1 MAVPLVWAERNP
13 VMSMSESSGS
23 VVSQYGRKN
32 PFPATITQRRS
43 LTRPGSGKDTRHL
56 ELSLAGSG
64 LHYTV
69 GDSLGVFARN
79 PPGLVQELLALL
91 KFDPDEIVELAQG
104 QKISLSAALASHF
117 TLNRASR
124 KILHGVME
132 RLSVGSVAKERLEA
146 LMAVDTQVAEY
157 LFTRDYV
164 DVLREFPEARF
175 ESAGAF
181 LKMLSPIQPRLY
193 SIASSMAAHP
203 QEVHLCVAV
212 VRYETHGRQ
221 KTGLASGFLADLAR
235 EGEAEVPVFVQESP
249 KFFLPSDGSRDII
262 MVGPGTGIAPFRAFL
277 EQREVDGATG
287 RNWLFFGEQHAATD
301 FLYEED
307 LFRFQKRGVLS
318 RLDLAFSRDQA
329 DKIYVQTR
337 MLQHAAELWKWI
349 SGGAYFY
356 VCGDARRMA
365 KDVHQTLIQIV
376 REQGA
381 MTPEAAVAFVE
392 QTLMKTERRYL
403 RDVY

>member
-1 MAVPLVWAERNP
+1 
-13 VMSMSESSGS
+13 MSMSEQAAS

-32 PFPATITQRRS
+32 PFPARITHRRS
-43 LTRPGSGKDTRHL
+43 LTKPGSGKDTRHL

-79 PPGLVQELLALL
+79 SPSLVAELLSVLGL
-91 KFDPDEIVELAQG
+91 DPQEQVTLAQG
-104 QKISLSAALASHF
+104 QSVSFLTALSSHF

-124 KILHGVME
+124 KILHGVFD
-132 RLSVGSVAKERLEA
+132 RLPAGTPARERLEA
-146 LMAVDTQVAEY
+146 LMANDAQVADY
-157 LFTRDYV
+157 LFSRDYV
-164 DVLREFPEARF
+164 DVLREYPEARF
-175 ESAGAF
+175 ESASAF
-181 LKMLSPIQPRLY
+181 IKMLSPIQPRLY

-203 QEVHLCVAV
+203 NEVHLCVAV
-212 VRYETHGRQ
+212 VRYETHGR
-221 KTGLASGFLADLAR
+221 KKIGLASGFLADLAK
-235 EGEAEVPVFVQESP
+235 EGEADVPVFVQESP
-249 KFFLPSDGSRDII
+249 KFFLPSDGTRDMI

-287 RNWLFFGEQHAATD
+287 RHWLFFGEQHAATD

-307 LFRFQKRGVLS
+307 LYRFQKRGVLH

-329 DKIYVQTR
+329 EKVYVQTR
-337 MLQHAAELWKWI
+337 MLQHAAELWQWI
-349 SGGAYFY
+349 SNGAYFY

-376 REQGA
+376 REQGGMA
-381 MTPEAAVAFVE
+381 PEAAVAFVE